1 MFFRKKRKP
10 IPPVKTDPPKMDLPS
25 DLHGQ
30 MYQTFLA
37 ALQTALAQ
45 PHPDM
50 TPEQLAE
57 KIIPKSVF
65 SDAERAQMLKEAS
78 DNH

>member
-1 MFFRKKRKP
+1 MFFFFFFKP
-10 IPPVKTDPPKMDLPS
+10 IPPVKTALPKMNLQS

-30 MYQTFLA
+30 MYQTFLT
-37 ALQTALAQ
+37 ALQIALAQ

-50 TPEQLAE
+50 TPEQIAE